1 MIKKSTFPSTIT
13 VVISFSLTWSVAGSN
28 IIMHVT
34 SQPANRLFTSWPC
47 LNPSQSG
54 KNYWKALLDSSNTQ
68 GETWQVRRARD
79 PLARNSRA
87 HTIFPHAPVERIGIW
102 GWVWSCRD
110 HAISSK
116 MEQRR
121 KLPGESVGKTR
132 FVSLFLF
139 FFIWLLLL
147 SVWSLFISL

>member
-54 KNYWKALLDSSNTQ
+54 KNYWIPVIHRVRHDRFAERAIRSRVTRALIQSSLTRLWSVSGSGDECN
-68 GETWQVRRARD
+68 RA
-79 PLARNSRA
+79 
-87 HTIFPHAPVERIGIW
+87 
-102 GWVWSCRD
+102 
-110 HAISSK
+110 SSK

-132 FVSLFLF
+132 FVWLCLF